1 MRFLTKH
8 RRAVHLAALALLIAL
23 QVAPLSATAP
33 PPVVPPP
40 VTPGGGEGPWV
51 NAVTV
56 LETAFTGT
64 IARGLALIAIVIAGL
79 MFAFGEGGSKR
90 ALAGV
95 VFGIGMAIG
104 ATNFLAWLF

>member
-23 QVAPLSATAP
+23 QVAPLAATAP
-33 PPVVPPP
+33 PPVTPP
-40 VTPGGGEGPWV
+40 VTPGAGQGPWV

-56 LETAFTGT
+56 LEDAFTGT

-95 VFGIGMAIG
+95 VFGIGMAMG
-104 ATNFLAWLF
+104 AANFLAWLF